1 MPIPIVKTGRRAG
14 LERKRRSDGTWT
26 KKRSDAGVS
35 RGKYSKTRSDKGK
48 SRGFSEDVLAF
59 LEFLKRV
66 EEGRESYHSRSK
78 EPYHSRSND
87 VDDDEIF

>member
-48 SRGFSEDVLAF
+48 SRGFSEDILAF
-59 LEFLKRV
+59 LEHLKRV
-66 EEGRESYHSRSK
+66 EEGKELYYSRS
-78 EPYHSRSND
+78 
-87 VDDDEIF
+87 DDDDDFEIF